1 MTLTNEEIEQLIVQ
15 YDQES
20 KAIRKEALKFTWY
33 MRGGVSYNEAMALSS
48 QEREL
53 IGKIVKENIEATE
66 KSGLALL

>member
-1 MTLTNEEIEQLIVQ
+1 MTLSIEEIEQLINS
-15 YDQES
+15 YENES

-48 QEREL
+48 QERE
-53 IGKIVKENIEATE
+53 IVSKIIKENIEATE